1 MINTLEIKDLHVTI
15 EGKEIIKGLN
25 LVIKSNEVH
34 ALMGPNGSG
43 KTSLSNVIMGHSKY
57 KITKG
62 EILFNNQ
69 DIINLK
75 TDERAKLGLFLAFQY
90 PSEVSGVSTTQLLK
104 QAYSSIKKYN
114 MEFNVFNNI
123 VKEKMK
129 LLNMES
135 FTGRYLNEGF
145 SGGEKKRNEI
155 LQMAVLQPN
164 IAILDEPD
172 SGTDIDA
179 LKVISDG
186 INKIA
191 KTGTGILLI
200 THYNRIL
207 NYVKP
212 DFVHVISDGKII
224 LSGDFSL
231 AQELESKGYEDIVG
245 SING

>member
-1 MINTLEIKDLHVTI
+1 MNTLEIKDLYVSI
-15 EGKEIIKGLN
+15 DDKEIIKGLN
-25 LVIKSNEVH
+25 LIIKSNEVH

-43 KTSLSNVIMGHSKY
+43 KTSLSNVIMGHKKY

-62 EILFNNQ
+62 NILFNNK
-69 DIINLK
+69 DITNLS
-75 TDERAKLGLFLAFQY
+75 THERAKLGLFLAFQY
-90 PSEVSGVSTTQLLK
+90 PSEVSGVSTTQFLK
-104 QAYSSIKKYN
+104 QAYSSVKKDN
-114 MEFNVFNNI
+114 LSFNDFNVL

-186 INKIA
+186 INEVA
-191 KTGTGILLI
+191 KSGTGILLI

-207 NYVKP
+207 NYIKP
-212 DFVHVISDGKII
+212 DFVHIISDGKII

-231 AQELESKGYEDIVG
+231 AEELESKGYENIRSKND
-245 SING
+245 